1 MYVPHAPPSIESI
14 EQTGKG
20 APVLLDFYR
29 DSTAC
34 VWMSLRQKMQTSS
47 CIVCL
52 LLVVVVV
59 VVSIRFSIVMGSTI
73 YLNKKKNKN
82 TKNNNNLQVRLRSTQ
97 SQWRVVVMMIK

>member
-59 VVSIRFSIVMGSTI
+59 VSIRFSIVMGSTI